1 MTAPIKLSAADRYN
15 PEAVP
20 PMEQYVDQQIA
31 SKTFDLSTNLVLLR
45 MYQFF
50 PERTNST
57 VLVKVLVKAL
67 TQLPGNDFA
76 LRVHLVPHH
85 FQLEEPIANP
95 KNLAELAETMRF
107 KDFWEAAS
115 KCRNLWESIPGFEEC
130 IRKFALHAVGL
141 TFSRINKKRLG
152 EILSLTG
159 GELDT
164 LVR

>member
-1 MTAPIKLSAADRYN
+1 MGAPVRRKGRQAGTKGKGVAKMTAPIKLSAADRYN

-76 LRVHLVPHH
+76 LCVHLVPHH
-85 FQLEEPIANP
+85 FP
-95 KNLAELAETMRF
+95 
-107 KDFWEAAS
+107 D
-115 KCRNLWESIPGFEEC
+115 
-130 IRKFALHAVGL
+130 
-141 TFSRINKKRLG
+141 
-152 EILSLTG
+152 
-159 GELDT
+159 
-164 LVR
+164 